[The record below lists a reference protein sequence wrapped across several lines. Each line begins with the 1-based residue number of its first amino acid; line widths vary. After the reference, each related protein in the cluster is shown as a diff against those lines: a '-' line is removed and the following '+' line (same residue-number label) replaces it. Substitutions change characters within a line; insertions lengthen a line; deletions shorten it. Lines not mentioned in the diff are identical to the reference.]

1 MPDPV
6 DEFSKHI
13 GTLCVTRDNDIYK
26 LGVETMHLLTTING
40 WVVPTKAVIA
50 GLARKLDSEVR

>member
-1 MPDPV
+1 
-6 DEFSKHI
+6 
-13 GTLCVTRDNDIYK
+13 
-26 LGVETMHLLTTING
+26 MHLLTTITG